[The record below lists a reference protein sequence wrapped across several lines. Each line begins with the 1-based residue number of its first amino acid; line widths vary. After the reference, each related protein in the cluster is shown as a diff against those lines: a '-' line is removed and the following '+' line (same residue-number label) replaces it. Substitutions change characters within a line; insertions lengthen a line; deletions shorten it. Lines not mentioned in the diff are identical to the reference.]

1 MPSFKTMQKRV
12 GKAQCLVVQE
22 LIAQAAHLDGGQLPA
37 WCGLLGSGLRLQG
50 YEFWATGGLGLRSK
64 P

>member
-1 MPSFKTMQKRV
+1 MRSFKTMQKRV

-37 WCGLLGSGLRLQG
+37 WCGAFGIRAKASGLRVLG
-50 YEFWATGGLGLRSK
+50 YALGLRSRA
-64 P
+64 